1 VLQHAEQLRDFH
13 GVGLPFVF
21 YTNGHKHFF
30 WESDFYSPEKIVGF
44 PTRDDLECVKLRW
57 RIAAILD
64 KADAV
69 RRKRQQ
75 TLDLA
80 DQFLRS
86 AFLDMFGDPVTN
98 PKGWEKQPLA
108 KICEKIT
115 DGVHKTPKY
124 VIGGVPFV
132 STVHLNKDGINWDS
146 TKFITEVEHAA
157 LIKRCQP
164 EVGDVLYTKVG
175 SVGLAVPVIDPRPFS
190 IFVQLALLKLP
201 SKKVDFLYVATHL
214 NLPQFRAAVVSRLTG
229 ATMKYIGIGDI
240 GRLQIMV
247 PPLREQQRFAR
258 IYDQAKCLRFKSE
271 EKSREENALFNSL
284 VQRAFRGELP

>member
-1 VLQHAEQLRDFH
+1 M
-13 GVGLPFVF
+13 
-21 YTNGHKHFF
+21 
-30 WESDFYSPEKIVGF
+30 
-44 PTRDDLECVKLRW
+44 
-57 RIAAILD
+57 
-64 KADAV
+64 ADC
-69 RRKRQQ
+69 RHPRQGRCRPPQ
-75 TLDLA
+75 APADPNLA